1 MTPGSGAQTSG
12 EELHMDPLPDWIR
25 DLPRADTSFTGLEG
39 PMLSGP
45 HGQVVFLGAAEEVEV
60 PPHSHGAQWGI
71 VVTGR
76 LHLTVDGEAGIYK
89 PGDTYDVPAGAE
101 HSARLEAGSLV
112 IDVFQ
117 EPDRYS
123 PK

>member
-45 HGQVVFLGAAEEVEV
+45 HGQVVFFGAAEEIEV
-60 PPHSHGAQWGI
+60 PLHSHGAQWGI

-76 LHLTVDGEAGIYK
+76 LHLTVDGEAEIYE
-89 PGDTYDVPAGAE
+89 PGDTYDVPADAE
-101 HSARLEAGSLV
+101 HSARLEAGTLV

-117 EPDRYS
+117 DPDRYS